1 MKTLKSETQYY
12 QHPHTKEPMQP
23 MAFELSDL
31 CNIAE
36 LHPQEEKIAIMA
48 LLEKRIPEEG
58 MLHPLLIKEKTNSMW
73 NHLKHKISEHAKYV
87 IWYGNNRYR
96 YALKHGY
103 THIDCIIVPSGT
115 KDSLCE
121 QMQIPTSTNR
131 VNENIWLEEGKKLLN
146 FC

>member
-1 MKTLKSETQYY
+1 MKPLKSETQYY
-12 QHPHTKEPMQP
+12 QHPHTKEPLQP
-23 MAFELSDL
+23 TAFDLSDL
-31 CNIAE
+31 C
-36 LHPQEEKIAIMA
+36 AIDDNTPPEDKKAMS
-48 LLEKRIPEEG
+48 LMLEKRISDEG
-58 MLHPLLIKEKTNSMW
+58 MLHPLLIKEKTNPMW

-96 YALKHGY
+96 YALEHGY
-103 THIDCIIVPSGT
+103 THIDCIIVPTGA

-131 VNENIWLEEGKKLLN
+131 VNENIWLEEGKNLLN

>member
-1 MKTLKSETQYY
+1 MKPLKSETQYY

-23 MAFELSDL
+23 TAFNLSHL
-31 CNIAE
+31 C
-36 LHPQEEKIAIMA
+36 AIDDNTPPEDKKAMS
-48 LLEKRIPEEG
+48 LMLEKRISDEG

-73 NHLKHKISEHAKYV
+73 NHLKHKISEHAEYV

-96 YALKHGY
+96 YALEHGY
-103 THIDCIIVPSGT
+103 THIDCIIVPTGA

-146 FC
+146 FR